1 MFELIL
7 IPIIVAIVTQILKLI
22 IDGIPNNLNWQHLIN
37 DYGGMPSAHTAFV
50 TALAT
55 VMGLSQ
61 GFNSAAFAI
70 SFVLMLI
77 VIRDAVGFRREIG
90 RNAVFT
96 NMLANIIYQDAPNKT
111 KAKLDLLNEKVGH
124 SLPEVIVGFIV
135 GLSLSIILYTTILQ
149 LPSSI

>member
-7 IPIIVAIVTQILKLI
+7 IPIAVAVITQIIKLI
-22 IDGIPNNLNWQHLIN
+22 IDGIPNNLNWQHLVN
-37 DYGGMPSAHTAFV
+37 DYGGMPSAHTSFV

-55 VMGLSQ
+55 VIGLSQ

-70 SFVLMLI
+70 CFVLMLI
-77 VIRDAVGFRREIG
+77 VIRDAIGFRREIG

-96 NMLANIIYQDAPNKT
+96 NMLANIIYMNAPNKT
-111 KAKLDLLNEKVGH
+111 KAKLDYLNEKVGH

-135 GLSLSIILYTTILQ
+135 GICLATFLYAMILGI
-149 LPSSI
+149 